1 MKRWIEMV
9 LNRPW
14 LVIGIVV
21 FLTVGALSFLPRI
34 QFNASIDAMIP
45 NDDPVLL
52 DLQAVSED
60 FGSQELFFIAIE
72 SDDVF
77 QAATLEKI
85 ARLEQELLAL
95 PGVADVQSP
104 FNAQMVESSFFG
116 IEIGPLTETLPQTRE
131 EIEDFKD
138 RIINSPY
145 EGVLITADG
154 RGAALLLDLDGQA
167 DTNKVLGQIEDIT
180 KQYTG
185 PENIHIVGDSYI
197 MYYTEEAMKQDLLV
211 LVPVV
216 VMVIGVVLYLIFRS
230 ILGVLIPLVT
240 VGASVIWTVAIMI
253 WQGIPI
259 SLVTMVMPVIL
270 VTVGIASSIHIL
282 NTFKEALAGGLAK
295 RPALVETFRVIT
307 SPVAMAAWTTSA
319 GFASLVT
326 AFVQPM
332 REFGV
337 LTAIGVFLAMVLSL
351 SLVPAL
357 LILAKEPKVTLD
369 KDAEKSGRAGI
380 LTRILNALS
389 SLAIDHPRRLGLA
402 LIVLTIFII
411 YGASLVTL
419 ESNIVNYFSDSS
431 PVKRG
436 TQVIEDVFGGSMQ
449 ISVVVD
455 TGAPDG
461 MKDPAVVEE
470 LIHIQDYLNSWDTI
484 NNATS
489 MADVVRELNQALWDG
504 DLAYYGVPETR
515 EGIAQQLLLFTMQGG
530 SGLDALVTYDYSQAL
545 VTGQMK
551 TLDASAMKHVMD
563 EVEEY
568 LVNRYGGRDDLSV
581 RLTGT
586 PKVMMRL
593 MNRYV
598 QTQVSS
604 LVSSSIAVGIIVAL
618 MMKSLTFGLIS
629 LVPLLFTVL
638 INFGVMGFARLPLD
652 AITSI
657 IASLAIG
664 IGIDYA
670 VHYISRYRLELA
682 DGHGVEE
689 SLRRAG
695 STAGRGIFFNA
706 LALILGFLVLAFSHF
721 RAIAV
726 FGYLIS
732 LTMIVSSLAALL
744 VIPMAI
750 NYAEKRKLERG
761 KGMKKALL
769 VLLVLTICATGVVAS
784 AQELTGQQILDEMSF
799 DTILSG
805 SGTAELTMITENARG
820 AQRSYSVRVYLKT
833 DDAGDQQFLEYLAPA
848 DVRGTKFLSINDKG
862 QESQMWLYMPAL
874 GRERRIAS
882 HMTGDSFMGT
892 DFTYDEIGGGFN
904 YDDDY
909 TAKRL
914 GDEQVGGIDC
924 YVLELTADSSDVLY
938 GKIQMLVRMDQ
949 MVPVKISFYGAG
961 GTLAKTLT
969 MDNFQPLSGDLIPHD
984 LVMKDEVQGTRTI
997 LEITDMSQEDVDDDI
1012 FTVRNLR
1019 R

>member
-1 MKRWIEMV
+1 MV
-9 LNRPW
+9 LDRPW
-14 LVIGIVV
+14 LIIVV
-21 FLTVGALSFLPRI
+21 VVLLTLGALSIFPRM
-34 QFNASIDAMIP
+34 QFDASIDAMIP
-45 NDDPVLL
+45 DDDPVLL
-52 DLQAVSED
+52 DLQAVAED

-77 QAATLEKI
+77 NPGTLGKI
-85 ARLEQELLAL
+85 AQLEQELLAI
-95 PGVADVQSP
+95 PGVAEVQSP
-104 FNAQMVESSFFG
+104 LTAQMVESSFFG
-116 IEIGPLTETLPQTRE
+116 IEIGPMTDSLPQTSE
-131 EIEDFKD
+131 EIAEFKA
-138 RIINSPY
+138 RILNSPY
-145 EGVLITADG
+145 AGVLITADG
-154 RGAALLLDLDGQA
+154 RGAALLLDLDNQVG
-167 DTNKVLGQIEDIT
+167 DINKVLRQIEQTT
-180 KQYTG
+180 KDYAG

-197 MYYTEEAMKQDLLV
+197 FYYTEMAMKQDLLV

-216 VMVIGVVLYLIFRS
+216 VIVIGLALFLSFRS

-270 VTVGIASSIHIL
+270 VTVGVASSIHIL
-282 NTFKEALAGGLAK
+282 NTYKEALAKGLPK
-295 RPALVETFRVIT
+295 RAALVETFRVIT

-319 GFASLVT
+319 GFASLIT

-337 LTAIGVFLAMVLSL
+337 LTAIGVFLAMVLSF

-357 LILAKEPKVTLD
+357 LILAKAPKAN
-369 KDAEKSGRAGI
+369 KDGATSGQDGI

-389 SLAIDHPRRLGLA
+389 SLAIDHPRGLLVA
-402 LIVLTIFII
+402 VLVVTIFFG
-411 YGASLVTL
+411 YGATRITL

-455 TGAPDG
+455 TGMSDG
-461 MKDPAVVEE
+461 VKEPVFVEE

-504 DLAYYGVPETR
+504 DPDYYMVPETR

-530 SGLDALVTYDYSQAL
+530 SGLDALVSYDYSQAL
-545 VTGQMK
+545 VTAQMK
-551 TLDASAMKHVMD
+551 TLDAREMKHVMD
-563 EVEEY
+563 EVEGY
-568 LVNRYGGRDDLSV
+568 LAQRYGGGDLKV

-586 PKVMMRL
+586 PKVMMSL
-593 MNRYV
+593 MGRYV

-604 LVSSSIAVGIIVAL
+604 LASSSITVGIIVSL
-618 MMKSLTFGLIS
+618 MMKSLIFGLIS
-629 LVPLLFTVL
+629 LLPLLFTVL
-638 INFGVMGFARLPLD
+638 VNFGVMGIAHLPLD

-657 IASLAIG
+657 IASIAIG
-664 IGIDYA
+664 IGVDYA

-682 DGHGVEE
+682 RGHGVEE
-689 SLRRAG
+689 SLWRAG

-706 LALILGFLVLAFSHF
+706 LALILGFLVLVFSHF

-732 LTMIVSSLAALL
+732 LTMVVSSLAALL
-744 VIPMAI
+744 VIPMVI
-750 NYAEKRKLERG
+750 HYIEKRKLERG
-761 KGMKKALL
+761 RGMKKTLLLLL
-769 VLLVLTICATGVVAS
+769 VLVICALGTTVD
-784 AQELTGQQILDEMSF
+784 AQELTGQEILDTMSF

-805 SGTAELTMITENARG
+805 SGTAELVLITENARG
-820 AQRSYSVRVYLKT
+820 AQRDYAVKVFLKT
-833 DDAGDQQFLEYLAPA
+833 DDTGDQQFLEYLAPA
-848 DVRGTKFLSINDKG
+848 DVRGTKFLSINEKG

-904 YDDDY
+904 YSDDY
-909 TAKRL
+909 SVKRL
-914 GDEQVGGIDC
+914 ANEVIDGTEC
-924 YVLELTADSSDVLY
+924 YVLELTADSPDVLY
-938 GKIQMLVRMDQ
+938 ASIQMWVEVDK
-949 MVPVKISFYGAG
+949 MVPVKIAFFNEG

-969 MDNFQPLSGDLIPHD
+969 MKNFQPLDGELIPHD
-984 LVMKDEVQGTRTI
+984 LVMKDEIKGTRT
-997 LEITDMSQEDVDDDI
+997 LLQITEMSQEDVDDSV

>member
-1 MKRWIEMV
+1 LKRWIELV
-9 LNRPW
+9 LNRPK
-14 LVIGIVV
+14 LVIGVV
-21 FLTVGALSFLPRI
+21 VLLTIGALTLLPRL

-45 NDDPVLL
+45 HDDPVLL

-60 FGSQELFFIAIE
+60 FGSQELFFIALE

-77 QAATLEKI
+77 RPSTLEKI

-95 PGVADVQSP
+95 PGVAKVQSP
-104 FNAQMVESSFFG
+104 LNAQMVESSFFG
-116 IEIGPLTETLPQTRE
+116 IEIGPMTETLPQTE
-131 EIEDFKD
+131 GEIEEFRT
-138 RIINSPY
+138 RITNSPY
-145 EGVLITADG
+145 DGVLITADG
-154 RGAALLLDLDGQA
+154 RGAALLLELDHQI
-167 DTNKVLGQIEDIT
+167 DTNQVLGQIEKIT
-180 KQYTG
+180 QGYAG

-197 MYYTEEAMKQDLLV
+197 LYYTETAMKQDLLV
-211 LVPVV
+211 LVPFVV
-216 VMVIGVVLYLIFRS
+216 VVIGLVLFLSFRS

-259 SLVTMVMPVIL
+259 SMVTMVMPVIL

-282 NTFKEALAGGLAK
+282 NTFKESLATGLAK
-295 RPALVETFRVIT
+295 REALVETFRVIT
-307 SPVAMAAWTTSA
+307 TPVTMAAWTTSA
-319 GFASLVT
+319 GFASLIT
-326 AFVQPM
+326 AFVMPM

-357 LILAKEPKVTLD
+357 LVLAKEPKITSD
-369 KDAEKSGRAGI
+369 KTKSGQNGI
-380 LTRILNALS
+380 LTRALHALS
-389 SLAIDHPRRLGLA
+389 RWAIDYPRRLLGAVILVTICFGYGST
-402 LIVLTIFII
+402 LI
-411 YGASLVTL
+411 TL
-419 ESNIVNYFSDSS
+419 ESNLVNYFSASS

-461 MKDPAVVEE
+461 MKDPAFIEE

-484 NNATS
+484 NHATS

-504 DLAYYGVPETR
+504 DPDYYVVPETR
-515 EGIAQQLLLFTMQGG
+515 EGIAQQLLLFSMQGG
-530 SGLDALVTYDYSQAL
+530 SGLDSLVTYDYSQAL
-545 VTGQMK
+545 VTAQMK
-551 TLDASAMKHVMD
+551 TLDASAMQHVMD
-563 EVEEY
+563 EVEAY
-568 LVNRYGGRDDLSV
+568 LEDRYGDRDDLKV
-581 RLTGT
+581 RMTGT

-593 MNRYV
+593 MSRYV

-604 LVSSSIAVGIIVAL
+604 LISSSITVGIIVSL
-618 MMKSLTFGLIS
+618 MMKSLTFGFIS

-638 INFGVMGFARLPLD
+638 INFGVMGFAKLPLD
-652 AITSI
+652 AVTSI
-657 IASLAIG
+657 IASIAIG
-664 IGIDYA
+664 IGVDYA
-670 VHYISRYRLELA
+670 VHYISRYKLELA
-682 DGHGVEE
+682 DGHSVEE

-706 LALILGFLVLAFSHF
+706 LALILGFFVLVFSHF

-732 LTMIVSSLAALL
+732 LTMVVSSLAALL
-744 VIPMAI
+744 VIPMVI
-750 NYAEKRKLERG
+750 NYFEKRKLERG
-761 KGMKKALL
+761 KGMKRTLV
-769 VLLVLTICATGVVAS
+769 VLLVLAICGTGAIAT

-805 SGTAELTMITENARG
+805 SGTAELTLITENAKG
-820 AQRSYSVRVYLKT
+820 AQRDYAVKVYLKT
-833 DDAGDQQFLEYLAPA
+833 DDSGDKQFLEYLAPA
-848 DVRGTKFLSINDKG
+848 DVRGTKFLAINEVG

-904 YDDDY
+904 YNDDY

-914 GDEQVGGIDC
+914 NDEKIVDVDC
-924 YVLELTADSSDVLY
+924 YVLELSANSSDALY
-938 GKIQMLVRMDQ
+938 RRIDMWVKKDQ
-949 MVPVKISFYGAG
+949 MVPIKIAFYGEG

-997 LEITDMSQEDVDDDI
+997 LNITEMSQEDVDDGV